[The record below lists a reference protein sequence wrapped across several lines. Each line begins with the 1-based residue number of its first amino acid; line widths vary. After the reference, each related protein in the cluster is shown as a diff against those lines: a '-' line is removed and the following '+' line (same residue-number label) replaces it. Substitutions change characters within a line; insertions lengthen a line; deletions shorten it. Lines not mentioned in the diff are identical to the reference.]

1 MSETSGT
8 AVDDE
13 ELVLL
18 SNCTALLLAGRESQ
32 HHLLTNSSGDVLIL
46 SLKQFFSDPKNS
58 ELQNNFIECFL
69 SRQDA
74 PFQLYWWQKCF
85 WICLFLPM
93 LFVAVAGNII
103 VMWIV
108 LAHRRMRTVTNYLLV
123 NLSLA
128 DLLMSLLNCIFN
140 FIFMVNSHWPF
151 GAFYCTVNNF
161 VANFTVADSVFTL
174 VAISIDRYL
183 AIVHPLKHRTSKKR
197 ALLMLLSVWLASTL
211 LAIPCILYSTT
222 MTKRY
227 KNGNYKTI
235 CYMKWPD
242 GQYPQSS
249 REYIYNLIF
258 LGFTY
263 LIPVVSMAA
272 CYGVIGHHLWGS
284 KSIGERTQRQLQAI
298 TAKRKV
304 VRMLITVVSIFALC
318 WLPYHSYFIFAYH
331 NQSVAV
337 KTYIQHIYLAFY
349 WLAMSNAMVNPIIY
363 YWMNKK

>member
-1 MSETSGT
+1 MSETGGT

-174 VAISIDRYL
+174 VAISIDR
-183 AIVHPLKHRTSKKR
+183 
-197 ALLMLLSVWLASTL
+197 
-211 LAIPCILYSTT
+211 
-222 MTKRY
+222 
-227 KNGNYKTI
+227 
-235 CYMKWPD
+235 
-242 GQYPQSS
+242 
-249 REYIYNLIF
+249 F
-258 LGFTY
+258 
-263 LIPVVSMAA
+263 
-272 CYGVIGHHLWGS
+272 
-284 KSIGERTQRQLQAI
+284 
-298 TAKRKV
+298 
-304 VRMLITVVSIFALC
+304 
-318 WLPYHSYFIFAYH
+318 
-331 NQSVAV
+331 
-337 KTYIQHIYLAFY
+337 
-349 WLAMSNAMVNPIIY
+349 
-363 YWMNKK
+363 